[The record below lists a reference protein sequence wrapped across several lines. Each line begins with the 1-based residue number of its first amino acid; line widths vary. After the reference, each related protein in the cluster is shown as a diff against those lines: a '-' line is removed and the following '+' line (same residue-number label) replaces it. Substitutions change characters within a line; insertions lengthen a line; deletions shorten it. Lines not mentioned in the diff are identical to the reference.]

1 MNAAKWADLLRA
13 YSARGF
19 GLVAL
24 DGKAP
29 FMSGWQKIRPAV
41 VLSYLAEHPGAN
53 VGIRTGVAGGVVV
66 YDYDSREKAE
76 KFHED
81 LISAGG
87 PTATVQTGGDRGGQ
101 HFYFRVAPEVNSAP
115 SGKLDGGDFKGD
127 GGQVVAPPSVHP
139 LTGREYVLTEPLEK
153 MRVWTPEVMEIA
165 GQKSAPKQKL
175 TPAVLEIA
183 GQSAAPKQK
192 EFEFIRGI
200 ASRRGVE
207 CVEEIK
213 RQVLTVGARNETL
226 FWLYRLL
233 RQNGDTHAAAERQ
246 CREVN
251 SRAAPPLSEAE
262 LRVVF
267 SERKK
272 VYRFSCA
279 GVRERFNIDL
289 DTVCGI
295 CRYHY
300 GRGEKMIS
308 ARDTV
313 RLIGGEALNNTAKV
327 YLAVKMGE
335 VSLDNRRRAA
345 AQLNIPESGLYR
357 ALAALKKDGV
367 TL

>member
-29 FMSGWQKIRPAV
+29 FMSGWQRIKPAV

-76 KFHED
+76 KFHAD

-101 HFYFRVAPEVNSAP
+101 HFYFRVAPEVHAAP

-139 LTGREYVLTEPLEK
+139 ATGREYALIEPLEK
-153 MRVWTPEVMEIA
+153 MREWTPEVR
-165 GQKSAPKQKL
+165 
-175 TPAVLEIA
+175 EIA

-192 EFEFIRGI
+192 EFGFIRGI

-213 RQVLTVGARNETL
+213 RRVLVVGARNETL

-233 RQNGDTHAAAERQ
+233 RQNGDNHVEAVRQ

-251 SRAAPPLSEAE
+251 SRATPSLSEAE
-262 LRVVF
+262 LRVVL
-267 SERKK
+267 SERRKD
-272 VYRFSCA
+272 YRLGCRS
-279 GVRERFNIDL
+279 VRELFRIEL
-289 DTVCGI
+289 TI
-295 CRYHY
+295 CESCRWF
-300 GRGEKMIS
+300 GKRGVDMIRAREVAAITGPGVSGTAAKLWLGVKVGEYSLENKS
-308 ARDTV
+308 AVARGLGV
-313 RLIGGEALNNTAKV
+313 E
-327 YLAVKMGE
+327 
-335 VSLDNRRRAA
+335 RAT
-345 AQLNIPESGLYR
+345 LYR
-357 ALAALKKDGV
+357 AIGELKACGISLEKP
-367 TL
+367 